1 MLNGLASFEEVP
13 PGLDEMRRRFLDVT
27 GRGLPYLVATTG
39 SAPDGVVLGYGYCT
53 LFRPRSA
60 YRYCL
65 EDSIYVRQGMQGRG
79 IGRTLLN
86 ALIERSAA
94 LGYRQMIAV
103 IGDSGNAGSIGLHAS
118 LGFIRAGLLRS
129 SGFKFGR
136 WVDTVTMQRPL
147 GQGDGNKP
155 AGDPVT
161 Q

>member
-1 MLNGLASFEEVP
+1 MLNGLATFEEVP
-13 PGLDEMRRRFLDVT
+13 PGLDEMRRRFLEVT
-27 GRGLPYLVATTG
+27 ERGLPYLVATTG
-39 SAPDGVVLGYGYCT
+39 SAPDGLVLGYGYCT
-53 LFRPRSA
+53 LFRARSA

-65 EDSIYVRQGMQGRG
+65 EDSIYVKQGMQGKG
-79 IGRTLLN
+79 IGRALLSE
-86 ALIERSAA
+86 LIDRSTA
-94 LGYRQMIAV
+94 LGYRQMVAV

-147 GQGDGNKP
+147 GSGDGSKP

-161 Q
+161 G

>member
-1 MLNGLASFEEVP
+1 MLNGLATFEEVP
-13 PGLDEMRRRFLDVT
+13 PGLEEMCRRFLGVT
-27 GRGLPYLVATTG
+27 GRGLPYLVAATG
-39 SAPDGVVLGYGYCT
+39 SAPAGKVLGYGYCA
-53 LFRPRSA
+53 LYRERSA

-65 EDSIYVRQGMQGRG
+65 EDSIYVKHGMQGKG
-79 IGRTLLN
+79 IGRALLS
-86 ALIERSAA
+86 AMIETSAA

-147 GQGDGNKP
+147 GPGDGSKP

>member
-1 MLNGLASFEEVP
+1 MLNGLASFEEEA

-39 SAPDGVVLGYGYCT
+39 SAPHGAVLGYGYCT

-65 EDSIYVRQGMQGRG
+65 EDSIYVKQGMQGKG
-79 IGRTLLN
+79 IGRTLLS

-118 LGFIRAGLLRS
+118 LGFLRAGLLRS

-147 GQGDGNKP
+147 GPGDGSKP

-161 Q
+161 G